1 MDCFWILWQRLNL
14 EVYLAFFDVLI
25 HIHERHQKWSVDLL
39 LFSLLQL
46 CRVWLTFRYMPYCC
60 CCRLTEKSNTC
71 NIYEQQSPWVLGSQ
85 KNCLFDKSVL
95 IIHHSFSLS
104 ISQAIPKFGFVIQHG
119 KQSFRIYVLKSIW
132 RIINLTC

>member
-1 MDCFWILWQRLNL
+1 MDGFTNLWQWLNL

-46 CRVWLTFRYMPYCC
+46 CRVWLTFRYMPW
-60 CCRLTEKSNTC
+60 LLLPFDWKSNTC
-71 NIYEQQSPWVLGSQ
+71 NIYKQQSPWVLGSQ

-104 ISQAIPKFGFVIQHG
+104 ISQAISKFGFVIQ
-119 KQSFRIYVLKSIW
+119 QSTWKT
-132 RIINLTC
+132 IIQDLCIKINRKNH